1 MTKSQFM
8 IESKQ
13 LLTSIKNNREW
24 LLKQGK
30 SKLSLSTAQTEL
42 KNLENAIATIKDAD
56 RMKDYIKRK
65 KQILF
70 ILSNSKHK
78 KQHAQLEQ
86 LIQCQFD

>member
-1 MTKSQFM
+1 MTKSEFM
-8 IESKQ
+8 KESKQ
-13 LLTSIKNNREW
+13 LLTAIKNNREW

-30 SKLSLSTAQTEL
+30 SKLSFSTAQTEL
-42 KNLENAIATIKDAD
+42 KNLENAISTIKDANQ
-56 RMKDYIKRK
+56 MKDYIKRK

>member
-1 MTKSQFM
+1 MTKSEFM

-13 LLTSIKNNREW
+13 LLTAIKNHRKW
-24 LLKQGK
+24 LLKHGK
-30 SKLSLSTAQTEL
+30 SKLSLSSSQTEL
-42 KNLENAIATIKDAD
+42 NNLENAISTIKDAD
-56 RMKDYIKRK
+56 RMKDYISRK
-65 KQILF
+65 KQILL

>member
-1 MTKSQFM
+1 MTKSEFM
-8 IESKQ
+8 KESKQ
-13 LLTSIKNNREW
+13 LLTAIKNNREW

-78 KQHAQLEQ
+78 KQHTQLEQ